1 MEKIEKRVSGFLREK
16 DGRYHTVI
24 TYYDDGKRC
33 IKTKSTGILIF
44 NKKGKKVESNR
55 KKAESILWKLK
66 EEYEKKIKSGI
77 LFTDFFL
84 KVLKRKK
91 YDLSESTYYKYYIA
105 VTNRI
110 LPCFENIF
118 LKDLNVN
125 HLKDY
130 IYKLKEKGLS
140 NNTIKHY
147 IIYISEMLKEAV
159 NDGLLEEN
167 VAKKIKLKKIEQK
180 EIRALS
186 FEEIEVL
193 LNNVKETRYELPIIL
208 GLRYGLRLSEAF
220 GLKWSSIDFRNKTIK
235 IETSVTRS
243 AVFVD
248 IDENKNSKYNIFG
261 NNKRLTE
268 CQKIKTKLK
277 TESSRRTLY
286 LEKTLEEL
294 LIEKRKNIEVQR
306 KNLGNTYCQEYEEF
320 VLVNEF
326 GKLMNS
332 SYISKEISK
341 IMKANNINNASFKS
355 LRSTFATMLFTLDI
369 DLLTVMY
376 LMGHSTLE
384 TTRKYYIKFNFEKC
398 KKSMEVL
405 NEELKKLNIMKK
417 EEIISDM
424 IGSHDDITPS
434 FMDCEK

>member
-1 MEKIEKRVSGFLREK
+1 MVKKVSGFLREK

-24 TYYDDGKRC
+24 SYYDSSGKR
-33 IKTKSTGILIF
+33 IVKTKSTGILIF
-44 NKKGKKVESNR
+44 NKKGKKIKSNEEEA
-55 KKAESILWKLK
+55 KKILFKRK
-66 EEYEKKIKSGI
+66 EEYSIIKDNRL
-77 LFTDFFL
+77 LFSEYFL
-84 KVLKRKK
+84 KHLKRKK
-91 YDLSESTYYKYYIA
+91 YDLSESSYYKYYIA
-105 VTNRI
+105 VINRI
-110 LPCFENIF
+110 FPYFENIH

-125 HLKDY
+125 HLKNY
-130 IYKLKEKGLS
+130 IYELKAKELS

-159 NDGLLEEN
+159 NDGLIEEN

-186 FEEIEVL
+186 IEEINL
-193 LNNVKETRYELPIIL
+193 LLSSTKGTIYELPVLL

-220 GLKWSSIDFRNKTIK
+220 GLKWSSIDFQQKTIK

-243 AVFVD
+243 AVLINVD
-248 IDENKNSKYNIFG
+248 DNKDSKYNNIFG
-261 NNKRLTE
+261 SDKKLTE
-268 CQKIKTKLK
+268 RQKIKTKLK
-277 TESSRRTLY
+277 TESSRRILY
-286 LEKTLEEL
+286 MENTLEKIL
-294 LIEKRKNIEVQR
+294 LKKRERIEFQKKM
-306 KNLGNTYCQEYEEF
+306 LGNIYCCEFEEF
-320 VLVNEF
+320 VLVNDF

-341 IMKANNINNASFKS
+341 LMKANNIKNASFKS
-355 LRSTFATMLFTLDI
+355 LRSTFATMLFTLDV

-424 IGSHDDITPS
+424 IGSHDDIIPS
-434 FMDCEK
+434 FPVVKK

>member
-1 MEKIEKRVSGFLREK
+1 MKKRVSGFLREK
-16 DGRYHTVI
+16 DRKYHTVI
-24 TYYDDGKRC
+24 TYYDSDGRRH
-33 IKTKSTGILIF
+33 IRTKSTGILIF
-44 NKKGKKVESNR
+44 NEKGKR
-55 KKAESILWKLK
+55 IKKNEEEAKKILYKLK
-66 EEYEKKIKSGI
+66 EEYEQKIENGI
-77 LFTDFFL
+77 LFTDYFL
-84 KVLKRKK
+84 EHLKRKK
-91 YDLSESTYYKYYIA
+91 YDMTESSYYKYYIA

-110 LPCFENIF
+110 LPCFENIS

-125 HLKDY
+125 HLKNY

-159 NDGLLEEN
+159 NDGLIKEN
-167 VAKKIKLKKIEQK
+167 IAKKIKLKKIEQK

-193 LNNVKETRYELPIIL
+193 LNNVKGTRYELPIVL

-220 GLKWSSIDFRNKTIK
+220 GLKWSSIDFQQKIIK

-243 AVFVD
+243 AILIDVD
-248 IDENKNSKYNIFG
+248 DNKSSKYNIFG
-261 NNKRLTE
+261 QGKKLTE
-268 CQKIKTKLK
+268 RQKIKTKLK

-286 LEKTLEEL
+286 LEKNLEEL
-294 LIEKRKNIEVQR
+294 LLKKRENIEEQR
-306 KNLGNTYCQEYEEF
+306 KQLGNTYCYEYEEF
-320 VLVNEF
+320 VLVNDF
-326 GKLMNS
+326 GKMMNS

-341 IMKANNINNASFKS
+341 IMKTNNINNASFKS
-355 LRSTFATMLFTLDI
+355 LRSTFATMLFTLGV

-384 TTRKYYIKFNFEKC
+384 TTRRYYIKFNFEKC

-424 IGSHDDITPS
+424 IGSHDDITSS
-434 FMDCEK
+434 FPVVKK

>member
-1 MEKIEKRVSGFLREK
+1 MLEEALEEGL
-16 DGRYHTVI
+16 
-24 TYYDDGKRC
+24 
-33 IKTKSTGILIF
+33 IKENF
-44 NKKGKKVESNR
+44 VKKV
-55 KKAESILWKLK
+55 
-66 EEYEKKIKSGI
+66 KI
-77 LFTDFFL
+77 
-84 KVLKRKK
+84 
-91 YDLSESTYYKYYIA
+91 
-105 VTNRI
+105 
-110 LPCFENIF
+110 
-118 LKDLNVN
+118 
-125 HLKDY
+125 
-130 IYKLKEKGLS
+130 
-140 NNTIKHY
+140 
-147 IIYISEMLKEAV
+147 
-159 NDGLLEEN
+159 
-167 VAKKIKLKKIEQK
+167 KKIEQK

-186 FEEIEVL
+186 FQEIEVL

-208 GLRYGLRLSEAF
+208 GLRYGLRLSETF

-235 IETSVTRS
+235 IETSVTRG

-268 CQKIKTKLK
+268 RQKIKTKLK

-355 LRSTFATMLFTLDI
+355 LRSTYATMLFTLDV

-424 IGSHDDITPS
+424 IGTHDDIIPS